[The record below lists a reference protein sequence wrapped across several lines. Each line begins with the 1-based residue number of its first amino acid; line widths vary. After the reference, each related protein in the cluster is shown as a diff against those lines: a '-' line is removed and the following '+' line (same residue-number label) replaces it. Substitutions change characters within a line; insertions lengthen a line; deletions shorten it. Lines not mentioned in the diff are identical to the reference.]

1 MGAGAGVLDVGLG
14 DEGDTRADVFG
25 HADSRINADA
35 EDVGGGG
42 GGGDVSER
50 VVEVRWW

>member
-25 HADSRINADA
+25 HADSRINADV
-35 EDVGGGG
+35 EDVGG
-42 GGGDVSER
+42 GGGDVSEKF
-50 VVEVRWW
+50 VEVRWW